1 MSDSHNKRLVRKLYE
16 DGWGKGNLNV
26 IDEVF
31 AAQHVLHWNELVP
44 SQQHRSTTEVKAI
57 VTEYRAAF
65 PDLTVTVDDLVE
77 EGDKVVVQV
86 TFAGTHLGIYQ
97 GFRPTKKYSRFTDM
111 QILRI
116 VDERIIESSL
126 GSGGLRFFLSILDG
140 SIFKE

>member
-1 MSDSHNKRLVRKLYE
+1 MSDSHNKRLVRRLYE
-16 DGWGKGNLNV
+16 DGWGKGNLSV

-44 SQQHRSTTEVKAI
+44 SQQHRSTDEVKAI
-57 VTEYRAAF
+57 VAEYRAAF
-65 PDLTVTVDDLVE
+65 PDLMVTVDDIVE

-86 TFAGTHLGIYQ
+86 TFAGTHLGNYQ
-97 GFRPTKKYSRFTDM
+97 GFGPTKKHSRFTDM

-116 VDERIIESSL
+116 VDGRITESSL

>member
-16 DGWGKGNLNV
+16 DGWGKGNLSL

-31 AAQHVLHWNELVP
+31 AAQHVLHWNELVT
-44 SQQHRSTTEVKAI
+44 SQQHRTADEVKAI
-57 VTEYRAAF
+57 VTEYKSAF
-65 PDLTVTVDDLVE
+65 PDLTVTIDDMVE

-86 TFAGTHLGIYQ
+86 TFAGTHLGTYQ
-97 GFRPTKKYSRFTDM
+97 GFEPTKKHSRFTDM

-116 VDERIIESSL
+116 ADGRIIESSL
-126 GSGGLRFFLSILDG
+126 GSGGLKFFLSILDG